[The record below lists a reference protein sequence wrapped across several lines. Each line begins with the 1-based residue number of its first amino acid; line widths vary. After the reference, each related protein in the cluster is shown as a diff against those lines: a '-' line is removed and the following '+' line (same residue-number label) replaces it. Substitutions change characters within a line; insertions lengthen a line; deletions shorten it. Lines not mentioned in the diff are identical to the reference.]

1 MIVKYIAF
9 AMAAFSF
16 GTAANAQALVE
27 GSAEAG
33 QAKSITCAACH
44 GPDGNSVNP
53 QWPSLA
59 GQNAKYIVQQ
69 LQAFKSG
76 ARSDPLMTPQ
86 AMMLS
91 DEDMHNLAVYYAGQ
105 EAAPKTVADVASV
118 EKGESLYRGGDTESA
133 AAACIACHG
142 PTGRGNPA
150 AAYPMLRG
158 QYATYVAKQLRD
170 YASGRRKSDQPTR
183 MMRDI
188 AARLSEDEIM
198 ALASYVQGLK

>member
-9 AMAAFSF
+9 AIGALSL
-16 GTAANAQALVE
+16 GTLAHAQALIE

-33 QAKSITCAACH
+33 QAKSVTCAACH

-69 LQAFKSG
+69 LEAFKRG
-76 ARSDPLMTPQ
+76 ERSDPLMTPQ

-91 DEDMHNLAVYYAGQ
+91 EADMRNLAVYYASQ
-105 EAAPKTVADVASV
+105 EPAPKTVADAATVD
-118 EKGESLYRGGDTESA
+118 KGEALYRGAGFGVA
-133 AAACIACHG
+133 AAACMACHG
-142 PTGRGNPA
+142 PMGRGNPA

-158 QYATYVAKQLRD
+158 QYAAYVAKQLRD
-170 YASGRRKSDQPTR
+170 YASGKRKSDQPTR
-183 MMRDI
+183 VMREI
-188 AARLSEDEIM
+188 AARLSEDDIL

>member
-1 MIVKYIAF
+1 MILKYTAF
-9 AMAAFSF
+9 AIVTTLFAV
-16 GTAANAQALVE
+16 AANAQALIE

-44 GPDGNSVNP
+44 GPEGNSVNP

-69 LQAFKSG
+69 LAAFKSG
-76 ARSDPLMTPQ
+76 QRSDPLMTPQ

-91 DEDMHNLAVYYAGQ
+91 EEDMHNLAVYYAGQ
-105 EAAPKTVADVASV
+105 QSAPKPVASPEAV
-118 EKGESLYRGGDTESA
+118 DKGESLYRGGDTESG
-133 AAACIACHG
+133 AAACTACHG

-170 YASGRRKSDQPTR
+170 YAAGRRKSDQPTR
-183 MMRDI
+183 VMRDI
-188 AARLSEDEIM
+188 ASKLSEDDMLAI
-198 ALASYVQGLK
+198 ASYVQGLK